1 MPRSRSATSP
11 PAPASAAASP
21 PPPPLFAPRRLL
33 FGAAAAALAAALWS
47 LASARCPDLSPL
59 RGAHVLLTGASSG
72 IGAELAVQ
80 YASLGVGVLTLA
92 ARRAPELAAVAASA
106 RRACAAA
113 GFACEVREAPTDMA
127 DVGGVEALVAA
138 AGARLDLL
146 VLNHAAV
153 DDALIAEYADGRAL
167 AAAAAAVLNANVL
180 GSALA
185 ARAALPALAAARGHI
200 AVVSSASTIAPSPF
214 HAVYVASKRA
224 LGGFFDTLRHEL
236 HLIGTPVTIGV
247 QILGMIGTDA
257 IMKDAGNH
265 RLAIPVPECARAMI
279 CAGQAR
285 WREAFVPQWYAPL
298 TAFLQAIGPVAS
310 EWMINHS
317 YLFNV
322 ADYVARINL
331 LQKAAAGV

>member
-1 MPRSRSATSP
+1 M
-11 PAPASAAASP
+11 
-21 PPPPLFAPRRLL
+21 
-33 FGAAAAALAAALWS
+33 
-47 LASARCPDLSPL
+47 
-59 RGAHVLLTGASSG
+59 
-72 IGAELAVQ
+72 
-80 YASLGVGVLTLA
+80 
-92 ARRAPELAAVAASA
+92 
-106 RRACAAA
+106 
-113 GFACEVREAPTDMA
+113 
-127 DVGGVEALVAA
+127 
-138 AGARLDLL
+138 
-146 VLNHAAV
+146 
-153 DDALIAEYADGRAL
+153 
-167 AAAAAAVLNANVL
+167 LNANVL

-285 WREAFVPQWYAPL
+285 WREAFVPQWYSPM

>member
-1 MPRSRSATSP
+1 
-11 PAPASAAASP
+11 
-21 PPPPLFAPRRLL
+21 LL
-33 FGAAAAALAAALWS
+33 GAAAAACLSAAWA
-47 LASARCPDLSPL
+47 LASSRCPDLSPL
-59 RGAHVLLTGASSG
+59 RGAAVLLTGASSG

-113 GFACEVREAPTDMA
+113 GFSCEVREVPTDMGDA
-127 DVGGVEALVAA
+127 GAVEALVAA

-153 DDALIAEYADGRAL
+153 DDALVAEYASGAAL
-167 AAAAAAVLNANVL
+167 AAAAAAVLHANVI

-236 HLIGTPVTIGV
+236 HLAGTPVTVGV

-265 RLAIPVPECARAMI
+265 RLAIPVPACARAMV
-279 CAGQAR
+279 CAAQAR
-285 WREAFVPQWYAPL
+285 WREAFVPQWYSPM
-298 TAFLQAIGPVAS
+298 TAFLQAIGPAAS

-322 ADYVARINL
+322 PDYVARIA
-331 LQKAAAGV
+331 KARAAAAE